1 LRDVVSEQADC
12 LVSLGGGSMTGL
24 GKARAPYRP
33 SAGRDPTTYAGSEA
47 TPILG
52 QTPKVAAGPPLAQL
66 SAAADHHLRCRPQAR
81 PACAPFGGLRVKRDA
96 HGVEALYAKDANPV
110 TSMLADREIAGIA
123 ACASKDR
130 SRQSRRFRAIGSGAW
145 ACGNCV
151 GTVGM
156 SLHHK
161 LCRVLDGSFDLPPRR
176 SR

>member
-1 LRDVVSEQADC
+1 MRPQTIIYDVDLRLGLPARLSVVS
-12 LVSLGGGSMTGL
+12 GL
-24 GKARAPYRP
+24 N
-33 SAGRDPTTYAGSEA
+33 
-47 TPILG
+47 
-52 QTPKVAAGPPLAQL
+52 
-66 SAAADHHLRCRPQAR
+66 
-81 PACAPFGGLRVKRDA
+81 RDA

-161 LCRVLDGSFDLPPRR
+161 LCHVLDGSFDLPPRR

>member
-1 LRDVVSEQADC
+1 
-12 LVSLGGGSMTGL
+12 MTGL

-81 PACAPFGGLRVKRDA
+81 PACAPFGGLRVKRNA

-161 LCRVLDGSFDLPPRR
+161 LCHVLDGSFDLPPRR